1 MPNYINEVK
10 PGPQD
15 DNTILTNPLGVV
27 VKMHWLNRAFIRKP
41 PTSFI
46 YQNGDL

>member
-27 VKMHWLNRAFIRKP
+27 VKMHWHRAFKRKP